1 MTFLRPEA
9 KRFAQRRVP
18 IKFARPFDRP
28 APLVSI
34 DRRRWRG
41 KSRGVKKT
49 QGRTPADAHVR
60 IANLVRSER
69 KARPCTIIGC
79 QATQICRNWISGL
92 PRHNILQP
100 PITQNVP
107 RHATISVTMV
117 LAERQLIQ
125 RSQPHLMAY
134 VERR

>member
-18 IKFARPFDRP
+18 IKFAWPFDR
-28 APLVSI
+28 ATAFVSI
-34 DRRRWRG
+34 HRRRGRG
-41 KSRGVKKT
+41 KSGSVEKI
-49 QGRTPADAHVR
+49 QGSASADAHIR
-60 IANLVRSER
+60 IAHLIGSER
-69 KARPCTIIGC
+69 KARPRTIIGC
-79 QATQICRNWISGL
+79 QAAQISRNWISGL
-92 PRHNILQP
+92 PRHDILQAP
-100 PITQNVP
+100 VAQNVP